1 MSLFSILIT
10 RNDHLIAESWLQ
22 KHSDIFDKIS
32 VVDGSEGDITEKL
45 CSNYDN
51 VIYSKDSE
59 IGIPVNGRN
68 ANQLLRQFAFSRLL
82 PYLSTDDWV
91 CVSHFDEFYYHDP
104 RKIVEAVEPHADL
117 VIFNV
122 LNFMPHPSE
131 KVEALEQFSKG
142 SYDPTKVF
150 KHYWYRSDNS
160 SYADKSGSEHRMF
173 KVLPEMH
180 WNQGVHDR
188 VVPLNVNSLSGIRP
202 LHKHYKIFNFDLQ
215 EYFGNQGVFSSSC
228 FDTGL
233 FIDNALPD
241 NGVSLDRS
249 IKEIDNLFFDENNV
263 WNANGYNEFS
273 KFETGNVKFNTL
285 DDQFIFEGQ

>member
-22 KHSDIFDKIS
+22 KHSSIFDKIS
-32 VVDGSEGDITEKL
+32 VVDGSDGDITKNL

-51 VIYSKDSE
+51 VIYSRDSE
-59 IGIPVNGRN
+59 IGVEINGRN
-68 ANQLLRQFAFSRLL
+68 ANQLLRQFAFYKLIPHLL
-82 PYLSTDDWV
+82 VGDWV
-91 CVSHFDEFYYHDP
+91 CVSHFDEFYFHDP
-104 RKIVEAVEPHADL
+104 RKIVDALEPNADL

-131 KVEALEQFSKG
+131 KSKALGEYSKG
-142 SYDPTKVF
+142 SYDPTQVF
-150 KHYWYRSDNS
+150 NHYWYRSESS

-173 KVLPEMH
+173 KVLSEMH
-180 WNQGVHDR
+180 WNQNVHDR
-188 VVPLNVNSLSGIRP
+188 VVPLNVNSVSSIRP
-202 LHKHYKIFNFDLQ
+202 LHKHYKIFNFDLE

-233 FIDNALPD
+233 FIDNSLPD

-249 IKEIDNLFFDENNV
+249 IRDIDNLFFDENNI
-263 WNANGYNEFS
+263 WNANGYNEFK
-273 KFETGNVKFNTL
+273 KFDVNDIKFNTL
-285 DDQFIFEGQ
+285 DNQFIFEGQ

>member
-1 MSLFSILIT
+1 MSLYSILIT
-10 RNDHLIAESWLQ
+10 RNDHLIAESWLK
-22 KHSDIFDKIS
+22 KHSCIFDQIS
-32 VVDGSEGDITEKL
+32 VVDGSEGDITKSI
-45 CSNYDN
+45 CSEYDN
-51 VIYSKDSE
+51 VIYSRDSE
-59 IGIPVNGRN
+59 IGIEVNGTN
-68 ANQLLRQFAFSRLL
+68 ANQLLRQFAFSKLVPFLL
-82 PYLSTDDWV
+82 VGDWV

-104 RKIVEAVEPHADL
+104 RKIIPALEPNADL

-131 KVEALEQFSKG
+131 KDKALEQYLKG

-150 KHYWYRSDNS
+150 NYYWYRSDSS
-160 SYADKSGSEHRMF
+160 SYSDKFGLEHRMF

-180 WNQGVHDR
+180 WNQGIHDR
-188 VVPLNVNSLSGIRP
+188 VVPLNVNSVSSIRP
-202 LHKHYKIFNFDLQ
+202 LHKHYKIFNFDLN

-249 IKEIDNLFFDENNV
+249 IKDINHLFFDENNV
-263 WNANGYNEFS
+263 WNANGYDSFE
-273 KFETGNVKFNTL
+273 KFDESNVKFNQL
-285 DDQFIFEGQ
+285 DKQFIFEGQ